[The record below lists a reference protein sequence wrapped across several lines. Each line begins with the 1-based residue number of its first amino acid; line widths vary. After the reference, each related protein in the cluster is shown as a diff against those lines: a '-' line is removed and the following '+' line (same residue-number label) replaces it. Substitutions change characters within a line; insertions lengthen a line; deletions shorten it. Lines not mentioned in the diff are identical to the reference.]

1 MHRKRIKSLLAL
13 SLCAVLTS
21 QNVMLIANAE
31 EVDKSLESE
40 VTITPSDSVQLESKE
55 NDSNTEEVDYKGES
69 TIENVETI
77 EESIEDKF
85 EITTDESSI
94 QVDPEQN
101 QTYSM
106 GGGFS
111 RSITLDNVETIT
123 LTNPNAIGCGT
134 VTTENLNV
142 RSGPSTSYEKIGI
155 LKLDENV
162 DVIGKSNGWYKIDF
176 QGKDGYIHA
185 SYLELKP
192 IEKGIDVSKWNG
204 DIDWK
209 SVKDA
214 GADYVII
221 RAGFGSS
228 TVDEKFY
235 QNIKGARD
243 AGLKIGIYWFS
254 YATSVEKAKAEAQK
268 CIEVI
273 SEFKENITYP
283 VFFDYEYASR
293 DYAEKQG
300 VTVTKELATEMANT
314 FINTIKSAGYPT
326 GLYTN
331 KDFGNKY
338 FSEDIINSNNLWVA
352 QYANKNTYGRAYDMW
367 QYTEKGKIAGVSGD
381 VDLNYTCLIP
391 EGVNINNDD
400 ITDGNENNDNVND
413 DTTGG
418 NENNDNVN
426 DDTTSGNENNDNAND
441 DTTGGN
447 ENNDNVNDDT
457 TGGNENNDNVN
468 DDTTGENENNDNVND
483 DTTSGNENND
493 NVNDDTNTENN
504 PSTVI
509 EKGVTTENLNLR
521 VEASTSS
528 KIITTI
534 PKGKTIEIVEKLN
547 SGWYK
552 VNYNGK
558 TGYVS
563 SSYVSINGS
572 TENKPSIVTEK
583 GVTTENLN
591 LRVEA
596 STSSK
601 IITTIPKGKTIEIVE
616 KLNSGWYKVNYNG
629 KTGYVSSSYVSINGS
644 TENKPSIVTEKGVTT
659 ANLNLRVEA
668 STSSKIITTI
678 PKGKTIEIVEKLNS
692 GWYKVN
698 YNGKTGYV
706 SSSYVSI
713 NGSTENKP
721 SIVTEK
727 GVTTANL
734 NLRVEASTSSKI
746 ITTIPKGKTIEIVEK
761 LNSGWYKVN
770 YNGKTGYVSSS
781 YVSINGST
789 ENKPSIVTEKGV
801 TTANL
806 NLRVEASTSSKII
819 TTIPKGQT
827 IEIVEKLNSGWYKVN
842 YNGKTGYVSSSY
854 VSINGSTEN
863 KPSIVTE
870 KGVTTANLNLRVKA
884 STSSKIITTIPKG
897 KTIEIVEKLNSGWY
911 KVNYNGKTGYVSS
924 KYVRL

>member
-413 DTTGG
+413 DTT
-418 NENNDNVN
+418 
-426 DDTTSGNENNDNAND
+426 SGNENNDNAND

-583 GVTTENLN
+583 GVTT
-591 LRVEA
+591 
-596 STSSK
+596 
-601 IITTIPKGKTIEIVE
+601 
-616 KLNSGWYKVNYNG
+616 
-629 KTGYVSSSYVSINGS
+629 
-644 TENKPSIVTEKGVTT
+644 
-659 ANLNLRVEA
+659 
-668 STSSKIITTI
+668 
-678 PKGKTIEIVEKLNS
+678 
-692 GWYKVN
+692 
-698 YNGKTGYV
+698 
-706 SSSYVSI
+706 
-713 NGSTENKP
+713 
-721 SIVTEK
+721 
-727 GVTTANL
+727 
-734 NLRVEASTSSKI
+734 
-746 ITTIPKGKTIEIVEK
+746 
-761 LNSGWYKVN
+761 
-770 YNGKTGYVSSS
+770 
-781 YVSINGST
+781 
-789 ENKPSIVTEKGV
+789 
-801 TTANL
+801 
-806 NLRVEASTSSKII
+806 
-819 TTIPKGQT
+819 
-827 IEIVEKLNSGWYKVN
+827 
-842 YNGKTGYVSSSY
+842 
-854 VSINGSTEN
+854 
-863 KPSIVTE
+863 
-870 KGVTTANLNLRVKA
+870 ANLNLRVKA

>member
-413 DTTGG
+413 DTT
-418 NENNDNVN
+418 
-426 DDTTSGNENNDNAND
+426 SGNENNDNA
-441 DTTGGN
+441 
-447 ENNDNVNDDT
+447 NDDT

-483 DTTSGNENND
+483 DT
-493 NVNDDTNTENN
+493 NTENN

-509 EKGVTTENLNLR
+509 
-521 VEASTSS
+521 
-528 KIITTI
+528 
-534 PKGKTIEIVEKLN
+534 
-547 SGWYK
+547 
-552 VNYNGK
+552 
-558 TGYVS
+558 
-563 SSYVSINGS
+563 
-572 TENKPSIVTEK
+572 EK

-706 SSSYVSI
+706 SS
-713 NGSTENKP
+713 
-721 SIVTEK
+721 
-727 GVTTANL
+727 
-734 NLRVEASTSSKI
+734 
-746 ITTIPKGKTIEIVEK
+746 
-761 LNSGWYKVN
+761 
-770 YNGKTGYVSSS
+770 
-781 YVSINGST
+781 
-789 ENKPSIVTEKGV
+789 
-801 TTANL
+801 
-806 NLRVEASTSSKII
+806 
-819 TTIPKGQT
+819 
-827 IEIVEKLNSGWYKVN
+827 
-842 YNGKTGYVSSSY
+842 
-854 VSINGSTEN
+854 
-863 KPSIVTE
+863 
-870 KGVTTANLNLRVKA
+870 
-884 STSSKIITTIPKG
+884 
-897 KTIEIVEKLNSGWY
+897 
-911 KVNYNGKTGYVSS
+911 

>member
-426 DDTTSGNENNDNAND
+426 DDTT
-441 DTTGGN
+441 
-447 ENNDNVNDDT
+447 
-457 TGGNENNDNVN
+457 
-468 DDTTGENENNDNVND
+468 GE
-483 DTTSGNENND
+483 NENND

-534 PKGKTIEIVEKLN
+534 PKGK
-547 SGWYK
+547 
-552 VNYNGK
+552 
-558 TGYVS
+558 
-563 SSYVSINGS
+563 
-572 TENKPSIVTEK
+572 
-583 GVTTENLN
+583 
-591 LRVEA
+591 
-596 STSSK
+596 
-601 IITTIPKGKTIEIVE
+601 
-616 KLNSGWYKVNYNG
+616 
-629 KTGYVSSSYVSINGS
+629 
-644 TENKPSIVTEKGVTT
+644 
-659 ANLNLRVEA
+659 
-668 STSSKIITTI
+668 
-678 PKGKTIEIVEKLNS
+678 
-692 GWYKVN
+692 
-698 YNGKTGYV
+698 
-706 SSSYVSI
+706 
-713 NGSTENKP
+713 
-721 SIVTEK
+721 
-727 GVTTANL
+727 
-734 NLRVEASTSSKI
+734 
-746 ITTIPKGKTIEIVEK
+746 
-761 LNSGWYKVN
+761 
-770 YNGKTGYVSSS
+770 
-781 YVSINGST
+781 
-789 ENKPSIVTEKGV
+789 
-801 TTANL
+801 
-806 NLRVEASTSSKII
+806 
-819 TTIPKGQT
+819 T

>member
-426 DDTTSGNENNDNAND
+426 DDTTSGNENNDN
-441 DTTGGN
+441 
-447 ENNDNVNDDT
+447 
-457 TGGNENNDNVN
+457 
-468 DDTTGENENNDNVND
+468 
-483 DTTSGNENND
+483 
-493 NVNDDTNTENN
+493 VNDDTNTENN

-583 GVTTENLN
+583 GVTT
-591 LRVEA
+591 
-596 STSSK
+596 
-601 IITTIPKGKTIEIVE
+601 
-616 KLNSGWYKVNYNG
+616 
-629 KTGYVSSSYVSINGS
+629 
-644 TENKPSIVTEKGVTT
+644 
-659 ANLNLRVEA
+659 
-668 STSSKIITTI
+668 
-678 PKGKTIEIVEKLNS
+678 
-692 GWYKVN
+692 
-698 YNGKTGYV
+698 
-706 SSSYVSI
+706 
-713 NGSTENKP
+713 
-721 SIVTEK
+721 
-727 GVTTANL
+727 
-734 NLRVEASTSSKI
+734 
-746 ITTIPKGKTIEIVEK
+746 
-761 LNSGWYKVN
+761 
-770 YNGKTGYVSSS
+770 
-781 YVSINGST
+781 
-789 ENKPSIVTEKGV
+789 
-801 TTANL
+801 
-806 NLRVEASTSSKII
+806 
-819 TTIPKGQT
+819 
-827 IEIVEKLNSGWYKVN
+827 
-842 YNGKTGYVSSSY
+842 
-854 VSINGSTEN
+854 
-863 KPSIVTE
+863 
-870 KGVTTANLNLRVKA
+870 ANLNLRVKA

-897 KTIEIVEKLNSGWY
+897 QTIEIIEKLNSGWY